1 MKIQEVILYIV
12 FQVILGKV
20 MVKFL
25 FIKGLCMVALACHLD
40 FFFHLVTIEK
50 VGMITLWKVSKY
62 PNMEFFLVR
71 IFLY

>member
-20 MVKFL
+20 MVQFL

-50 VGMITLWKVSKY
+50 VGMITL
-62 PNMEFFLVR
+62 
-71 IFLY
+71 